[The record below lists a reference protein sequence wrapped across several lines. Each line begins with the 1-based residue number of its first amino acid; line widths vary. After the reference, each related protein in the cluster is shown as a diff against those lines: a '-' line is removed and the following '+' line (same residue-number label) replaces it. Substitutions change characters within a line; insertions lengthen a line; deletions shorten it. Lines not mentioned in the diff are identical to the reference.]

1 MKIGILAVILAVLAL
16 AVSGT
21 TIAALLGVRALAATR
36 LQGVATDLRGL
47 AGGSIETTITVR
59 QTLDLD
65 AEIQI
70 AAPTKIDLALDVDGK
85 VPVNLRVRIKE
96 ELKVPIN
103 MDIEKMIEMDS
114 IVVVPEPTKVR
125 ARADIGLE
133 QALKWRVA
141 RPLAPAINISGSVP
155 LDQEIEIE
163 FPDALRVK
171 CDVPVHFPLQMDL
184 LVPLEFDIPVDEVM
198 DLRMAIQ
205 QQAKVG
211 FPEPLLITGE
221 VPVVMEIPVLIP
233 LSQTPVGPSLE
244 KVARA
249 LEELLAP

>member
-1 MKIGILAVILAVLAL
+1 MRIGTFAVILAVLAL

-36 LQGVATDLRGL
+36 LQGVAADLRGL

-85 VPVNLRVRIKE
+85 VPVNLRVRINK
-96 ELKVPIN
+96 ELKVPIT
-103 MDIEKMIEMDS
+103 MDIEEMIEMDS

-141 RPLAPAINISGSVP
+141 RPLAPAINISGSIP

-171 CDVPVHFPLQMDL
+171 CDVPVHFPLQTDL

-205 QQAKVG
+205 QQAEVG
-211 FPEPLLITGE
+211 FPEPLLITGK

-249 LEELLAP
+249 LDGLLAP